1 MNLEKENLSGELPLS
16 VSPFGVFSEA
26 KPLCKE
32 ENMSCEEWELT
43 VNSNLAFIETS
54 WSQGLKEGEI

>member
-32 ENMSCEEWELT
+32 ENMSCEE
-43 VNSNLAFIETS
+43 
-54 WSQGLKEGEI
+54 